1 MKTPIHQQS
10 YRLRDERFG
19 EIDSS
24 IIKQVRS
31 LSVEKLEALG
41 RALFIISAIDGLVA
55 WLEENV

>member
-1 MKTPIHQQS
+1 MKIPLHQQS

-24 IIKQVRS
+24 IIEQVRS

-41 RALFIISAIDGLVA
+41 RALFRISAVDGLVA